1 MWSRIR
7 ETCLTVDKAK
17 ELGVQVKSLTPGN
30 HHDKF
35 DCELSDKDQVNF
47 DLKMMV
53 FLWIKSEVT
62 PRDRKMA
69 QLDISQSLQNSPVV
83 IGGEKNSCHT

>member
-7 ETCLTVDKAK
+7 ETGLTVDTAK
-17 ELGVQVKSLTPGN
+17 ELVVQVKSLTPAN

-35 DCELSDKDQVNF
+35 DWELTDKDQGNF

-53 FLWIKSEVT
+53 FMWFKSEVT
-62 PRDRKMA
+62 QRDREMA
-69 QLDISQSLQNSPVV
+69 QLDISQSLQNTSIV
-83 IGGEKNSCHT
+83 IGG